1 MYLKRQFMKQII
13 LFGLL
18 AGLLSVN
25 SPLRAQLAPRDS
37 DARKGSRLEL
47 GRAGNPRKSTA
58 TGLSTQRFSLMKK
71 PATPS
76 LDRSISVSK
85 NAPINEYYRSLL
97 VARSGTKAAARSTAG
112 SEAASQTE
120 AKLNAEAE
128 GRDDNLMFANEHIA
142 VSNIYPNPAN
152 DYAEISYQY
161 TGSANEAK
169 LILINVLG
177 SPVGEYELAKNDHK
191 LRIATSDMMTGY
203 YFYQLSVDGKKVAT
217 KKLLVRH
224 Q

>member
-1 MYLKRQFMKQII
+1 MKQII

-18 AGLLSVN
+18 AGLLSVH
-25 SPLRAQLAPRDS
+25 SPLRAQVAPRDS

-47 GRAGNPRKSTA
+47 GRASNARKSPT
-58 TGLSTQRFSLMKK
+58 TGMTGQRFSLVKK
-71 PATPS
+71 PATTS
-76 LDRSISVSK
+76 LDRSMSVSK

-97 VARSGTKAAARSTAG
+97 VARSGSKAGTRTAAT
-112 SEAASQTE
+112 SEAAGTTE
-120 AKLNAEAE
+120 AKLVAEAD

-152 DYAEISYQY
+152 DYAEIAYQY
-161 TGSANEAK
+161 TGQVNEAK
-169 LILINVLG
+169 LVLINVLG
-177 SPVGEYELAKNDHK
+177 SPVGEYDLAKNDRK

-203 YFYQLSVDGKKVAT
+203 YFYQLSLDGKKVAT